1 MKPQELNLNCE
12 LFAEFRQALDAA
24 VKIILVRMME
34 KGLDSG
40 SIIGKLDIT
49 LRTST
54 TEDGEIRY
62 LPEILPD
69 VQMKIGTKTKLDC
82 TKQIGF
88 LAKRSGRGI
97 VIGTD
102 QVTMDELIATG
113 QE

>member
-12 LFAEFRQALDAA
+12 LFDEFREALDRA
-24 VKIILVRMME
+24 VQIILVRMIE

-40 SIIGKLDIT
+40 SIVGKLDIS

-54 TEDGEIRY
+54 TEDGELRY
-62 LPEILPD
+62 LPEIQPD
-69 VQMKIGTKTKLDC
+69 VQLKIGTKAKLDC

-88 LAKRSGRGI
+88 LAKPNGRGI

-102 QVTMDELIATG
+102 QVTMDELIG
-113 QE
+113 EMDE

>member
-1 MKPQELNLNCE
+1 MKPQELNLDCE

-102 QVTMDELIATG
+102 QITMDELIAAG

>member
-1 MKPQELNLNCE
+1 MKPQELNLDCE
-12 LFAEFRQALDAA
+12 LFAEFRLALDAA

-40 SIIGKLDIT
+40 SITGKLDIT

-54 TEDGEIRY
+54 TEDGELRY
-62 LPEILPD
+62 LPEIQPD
-69 VQMKIGTKTKLDC
+69 VQMKIGTKAKMDC

-97 VIGTD
+97 VVGTD
-102 QVTMDELIATG
+102 QITMDELIAG

>member
-88 LAKRSGRGI
+88 LAKRSERGI

-102 QVTMDELIATG
+102 QITMDELIAAG